1 MTNKEGGILYLIPVS
16 IDQNSK
22 ESVLLEKHQ
31 KIVKDLD
38 YFVVENA
45 KTARFYL
52 SALKLHKPIHQLNFE
67 VLNKSTNEEEIKN
80 FLIPLKK
87 GFNVGLLS
95 ESGCPAVADPGAKM
109 VALAHQNNIKVIP
122 MTGPSSI
129 LLALMASGLNGQQFK
144 FHGYLPSDKE
154 ERIKKIISIENE
166 SKKNNE
172 TEIFI
177 ETPYRNQHVFNDLIE
192 NLKEQTKLCIGLDI
206 TSQNELILTKNIRDW
221 KKEIIHNLKNKPC
234 VFLLQS

>member
-67 VLNKSTNEEEIKN
+67 VLDKSTNEEEIKN
-80 FLIPLKK
+80 FLI
-87 GFNVGLLS
+87 
-95 ESGCPAVADPGAKM
+95 
-109 VALAHQNNIKVIP
+109 H
-122 MTGPSSI
+122 
-129 LLALMASGLNGQQFK
+129 
-144 FHGYLPSDKE
+144 
-154 ERIKKIISIENE
+154 
-166 SKKNNE
+166 
-172 TEIFI
+172 
-177 ETPYRNQHVFNDLIE
+177 LI
-192 NLKEQTKLCIGLDI
+192 
-206 TSQNELILTKNIRDW
+206 
-221 KKEIIHNLKNKPC
+221 
-234 VFLLQS
+234 

>member
-1 MTNKEGGILYLIPVS
+1 
-16 IDQNSK
+16 
-22 ESVLLEKHQ
+22 
-31 KIVKDLD
+31 
-38 YFVVENA
+38 
-45 KTARFYL
+45 
-52 SALKLHKPIHQLNFE
+52 
-67 VLNKSTNEEEIKN
+67 
-80 FLIPLKK
+80 
-87 GFNVGLLS
+87 
-95 ESGCPAVADPGAKM
+95 M
-109 VALAHQNNIKVIP
+109 VALAHQYNIKVIP

-206 TSQNELILTKNIRDW
+206 TSQNELILTKNIGDW
-221 KKEIIHNLKNKPC
+221 KKEITRDLKNKPC

>member
-22 ESVLLEKHQ
+22 ESVLLEKDQ

-67 VLNKSTNEEEIKN
+67 VLDKSTNEEEIKN
-80 FLIPLKK
+80 FLIPLIK

-177 ETPYRNQHVFNDLIE
+177 ETPYLNQHVFNDLIE

-206 TSQNELILTKNIRDW
+206 TSQNELILTKNIGDW
-221 KKEIIHNLKNKPC
+221 KKEITRDLKNKPC

>member
-1 MTNKEGGILYLIPVS
+1 MLDKEKGILYLIPVP

-22 ESVLLEKHQ
+22 ESILLEKYQ

-38 YFVVENA
+38 YFVVENE

-52 SALKLHKPIHQLNFE
+52 SALNLHKPIHQLNFE
-67 VLNKSTNEEEIKN
+67 VLDKSTSEEEIKN
-80 FLIPLKK
+80 FLPPLLK
-87 GFNVGLLS
+87 GFHVGLLS
-95 ESGCPAVADPGAKM
+95 DSGCPAVADPGAKM
-109 VALAHQNNIKVIP
+109 VALAHQNNIKVVP

-144 FHGYLPSDKE
+144 FHGYLPSDKS

-172 TEIFI
+172 TQIFI

-192 NLKEQTKLCIGLDI
+192 NLKEQTKLCIGSDI
-206 TSQNELILTKNIRDW
+206 TSENEFILTKNIKDW
-221 KKEIIHNLKNKPC
+221 KKEITTDLKNKPC

>member
-1 MTNKEGGILYLIPVS
+1 MIDKEKGCLYLIPVP

-22 ESVLLEKHQ
+22 EPVLLEKHQ
-31 KIVKDLD
+31 KIVEYLD
-38 YFVVENA
+38 YFVVENE
-45 KTARFYL
+45 KTARFHL
-52 SALKLHKPIHQLNFE
+52 SALNLHKPIHQLHFE
-67 VLNKSTNEEEIKN
+67 VLDKSSTQEEIKD
-80 FLIPLKK
+80 FLAPLLK
-87 GFNVGLLS
+87 GFNIGLLS
-95 ESGCPAVADPGAKM
+95 ESGSPAVADPGAKM

-144 FHGYLPSDKE
+144 FHGYLPSEKI
-154 ERIKKIISIENE
+154 ERIKKIILIENE

-172 TEIFI
+172 TQIFI

-192 NLKEQTKLCIGLDI
+192 TLKEQTQLCVGSDI
-206 TSQNELILTKNIRDW
+206 TSENESILTKNIRDW
-221 KKEIIHNLKNKPC
+221 KKCIAMDLKNKPC

>member
-1 MTNKEGGILYLIPVS
+1 MLDKEKGILYLIPVP

-22 ESVLLEKHQ
+22 ESILLEKYQ

-38 YFVVENA
+38 YFVVENE

-52 SALKLHKPIHQLNFE
+52 SALNLHKPIHQLNFE
-67 VLNKSTNEEEIKN
+67 VLDKSTSEEEIKK
-80 FLIPLKK
+80 FLPPLLK

-95 ESGCPAVADPGAKM
+95 DSGCPAVADPGAKM
-109 VALAHQNNIKVIP
+109 VALAHQNNIKVVP

-144 FHGYLPSDKE
+144 FHGYLPSDKG
-154 ERIKKIISIENE
+154 ERIKKIILIENE

-172 TEIFI
+172 TQIFI
-177 ETPYRNQHVFNDLIE
+177 ETPYRNQHIFNDLIE
-192 NLKEQTKLCIGLDI
+192 NLKEQTKLCIGSDI
-206 TSQNELILTKNIRDW
+206 ASENEFILTKNIKDW
-221 KKEIIHNLKNKPC
+221 KKEIATDLKNKPC